1 MNAITK
7 YCLKNVGCLLLM
19 TGCSEFLDERT
30 DRSLLIPESLQDL
43 QAMLDNSNEINSG
56 MYPGLLEVGT
66 DDYLVPA
73 STYGPLTQFEKD
85 SYIWLDEPL
94 YLRTNVN
101 QHWKNPFIPVL
112 IANTVLDELK
122 MLDVGDKVG
131 ADAVRGQALF
141 IRAFSYFHLAQVY
154 CAAYRYGSD
163 NSGLGLPLRLT
174 ADYNQPSVRA
184 TLAQTYSQII
194 DDFRLAADMLPTIAQ
209 YSTRGS
215 RGAAYAALARVYLSM
230 QDYDNAL
237 LYSNLSLEI
246 HDALIDFADVS
257 ASAPNPFLAMN
268 EETIFFAYS
277 NGQRILNPNT
287 ADVHPE
293 LMNMYD
299 LHDLRRYVYFQSKGV
314 DRYGFKGSY
323 IGLAGNFFFMGLTTP
338 ELYLIKAECL
348 ARQKKI
354 QEALD
359 VLNRLMEKRYD
370 EVYFTPHATDDWEKC
385 LRVVLDERRKEL
397 VFRGVRWS
405 DLKRFNLDPSS
416 AKVLLRY
423 SYQDGNIVVHELHP
437 NDSRYVYLIPQEVI
451 EISGMIQNPR

>member
-1 MNAITK
+1 M
-7 YCLKNVGCLLLM
+7 LLGCLVLL
-19 TGCSEFLDERT
+19 TGCADFLDERA

-43 QAMLDNSNEINSG
+43 QALLDNSNEINSG

-66 DDYLVPA
+66 DDYLVHS

-85 SYIWLDEPL
+85 TYTWMDEPL

-122 MLDVGDKVG
+122 MLNTAYKVG
-131 ADAVRGQALF
+131 EESIRGQALF
-141 IRAFSYFHLAQVY
+141 VRAFSYFNLAQIY
-154 CAAYRYGSD
+154 CAVYRYGSD

-184 TLAQTYSQII
+184 TLEQTYAQITG
-194 DDFRLAADMLPTIAQ
+194 DLHLAADMLPQRAQ

-215 RGAAYAALARVYLSM
+215 KAAAHAVLARVYLSM

-237 LYSNLSLEI
+237 LQSNLAL
-246 HDALIDFADVS
+246 DLQDVLIDYAGVS
-257 ASAPNPFLAMN
+257 QTAPNPFVAMN

-293 LMNMYD
+293 LMSLYRT
-299 LHDLRRYVYFQSKGV
+299 HDHRRHVYFQSKGIG
-314 DRYGFKGSY
+314 RYGFKGSY
-323 IGLAGNFFFMGLTTP
+323 VGLAGNFFFMGLTTP

-348 ARQKKI
+348 ARQRKV
-354 QEALD
+354 QESLD
-359 VLNRLMEKRYD
+359 VLNLLLEKRYD
-370 EVYFTPHATDDWEKC
+370 RLSFVPYATDDPEEC
-385 LRVVLDERRKEL
+385 LRIVLEERRKEL

-405 DLKRFNLDPSS
+405 DLKRFNLEPST
-416 AKVLLRY
+416 AKMLLRY
-423 SYQDGNIVVHELHP
+423 SYEGGNTITHELMP
-437 NDSRYVYLIPQEVI
+437 NDPRYVYLIPQEVI
-451 EISGMIQNPR
+451 EISGMQQNPRP